1 MLKPLLLMSLLIA
14 LSPLPAV
21 AAAQLTD
28 LESRWLQ
35 ASQPVIAFAREQG
48 LPIDIIVQP
57 QDASGA
63 VPLALGYE
71 GGRCKLV
78 LSLRGNAQADSVLQ
92 GVPAARQGLMIEAMT
107 AHEIGHCQRY
117 AQGDWHALPRGFIE
131 PLGTQRGRLTA
142 LAQEVR
148 ETRRE
153 EAYADLVALA
163 WMHARHPGQYPDVL
177 AWMRGVRAAGE
188 AAGGGAGRDAGGSH
202 ATQAWLALADGDGA
216 FDGADGAASPF
227 EQAQVLWRKGL
238 SGDK

>member
-1 MLKPLLLMSLLIA
+1 MLKLFSLLSVSFA
-14 LSPLPAV
+14 LPAV

-28 LESRWLQ
+28 LETRWLQ
-35 ASQPVIAFAREQG
+35 AGQPVIAFARAQG

-57 QDASGA
+57 QDAPGA

-71 GGRCKLV
+71 AGRCKLV

-92 GVPAARQGLMIEAMT
+92 GVPATRHGLMMEAMM

-117 AQGDWHALPRGFIE
+117 AQGDWHALPRGFVE
-131 PLGTQRGRLTA
+131 PRSRQRGKLTP
-142 LAQEVR
+142 LAQELR

-153 EAYADLVALA
+153 EGYADLVALA
-163 WMHARHPGQYPDVL
+163 WMHGRHPEQYRHVL
-177 AWMRGVRAAGE
+177 AWMRGVRAGGE
-188 AAGGGAGRDAGGSH
+188 VAGGGAGGSH
-202 ATQAWLALADGDGA
+202 ATQAWLALADGAGV
-216 FDGADGAASPF
+216 FDGPASIF

>member
-1 MLKPLLLMSLLIA
+1 MLKLFSLLSLLITA
-14 LSPLPAV
+14 PAM
-21 AAAQLTD
+21 AHAQLTD
-28 LESRWLQ
+28 LESRWLR
-35 ASQPVIAFAREQG
+35 AGQPVIAFARAQG

-57 QDASGA
+57 QDVPGA

-71 GGRCKLV
+71 AGRCKLV

-92 GVPAARQGLMIEAMT
+92 GVPAARQGMMMEAMT

-117 AQGDWHALPRGFIE
+117 AEGDWHALPRGFVE
-131 PLGTQRGRLTA
+131 SRGRQRGKLTP
-142 LAQEVR
+142 LAQELR

-163 WMHARHPGQYPDVL
+163 WMHARHPGQYQEVL
-177 AWMRGVRAAGE
+177 AWMRGVRAGGDS
-188 AAGGGAGRDAGGSH
+188 AGGGVGSSH
-202 ATQAWLALADGDGA
+202 ATQAWLALADGEGA
-216 FDGADGAASPF
+216 FAETASPF

>member
-1 MLKPLLLMSLLIA
+1 MLKLFSLLCVSLA
-14 LSPLPAV
+14 LPAV

-35 ASQPVIAFAREQG
+35 AGQPVIAFARAQG

-57 QDASGA
+57 QDAPGA

-92 GVPAARQGLMIEAMT
+92 DVPAARQGLMIEAMT

-117 AQGDWHALPRGFIE
+117 AQADWHALPRGFVE
-131 PLGTQRGRLTA
+131 PLGRQRGRLTA

-163 WMHARHPGQYPDVL
+163 WMHGRHPGQYQDVL
-177 AWMRGVRAAGE
+177 VWMRGVRAAGE
-188 AAGGGAGRDAGGSH
+188 VASGGTGGSH
-202 ATQAWLALADGDGA
+202 ATQAWLALADGA
-216 FDGADGAASPF
+216 RVFDESASIF

>member
-1 MLKPLLLMSLLIA
+1 MPKPLLLMSLLIA

-21 AAAQLTD
+21 AAASLTD
-28 LESRWLQ
+28 LEVRWLQ
-35 ASQPVIAFAREQG
+35 AGQAVIAFARAQG

-57 QDASGA
+57 QEAPGA
-63 VPLALGYE
+63 VPLALGYAA
-71 GGRCKLV
+71 GRCKLV
-78 LSLRGNAQADSVLQ
+78 LSLRGNAMADTVLQ
-92 GVPAARQGLMIEAMT
+92 GVPPARDGLMIEAMT

-117 AQGDWHALPRGFIE
+117 AQGDWHALPRGFVE
-131 PLGTQRGRLTA
+131 PLSRQRGKFTP
-142 LAQEVR
+142 LAQELR

-163 WMHARHPGQYPDVL
+163 WMHGRHPGQYQQVL

-188 AAGGGAGRDAGGSH
+188 AVDGSH
-202 ATQAWLALADGDGA
+202 ATQAWLALADGAGA
-216 FDGADGAASPF
+216 FDDSASPF

>member
-1 MLKPLLLMSLLIA
+1 MLKLFSF
-14 LSPLPAV
+14 LSVCITLPV
-21 AAAQLTD
+21 AASGLTE
-28 LESRWLQ
+28 LETRWLQ
-35 ASQPVIAFAREQG
+35 AGQPVIAFARAQG

-57 QDASGA
+57 QETPGA

-71 GGRCKLV
+71 AGRCKLV
-78 LSLRGNAQADSVLQ
+78 LSLRGNVQADSVLQ
-92 GVPAARQGLMIEAMT
+92 GVPSTRHGLMVEAMT
-107 AHEIGHCQRY
+107 AHEIGHCRRY
-117 AQGDWHALPRGFIE
+117 AQGDWHALPRGFVE
-131 PLGTQRGRLTA
+131 PRSMQPGKLTP
-142 LAQEVR
+142 LAQELR

-163 WMHARHPGQYPDVL
+163 WMHGRHPGQYGEVL

-188 AAGGGAGRDAGGSH
+188 GAGGSH

-216 FDGADGAASPF
+216 FDGAASPF

>member
-1 MLKPLLLMSLLIA
+1 MLKLFSLLCVSLA
-14 LSPLPAV
+14 LPAV

-28 LESRWLQ
+28 LETRWLQ
-35 ASQPVIAFAREQG
+35 AGQPVIAFARAQG

-57 QDASGA
+57 QDAPGA

-71 GGRCKLV
+71 AGRCKLV

-92 GVPAARQGLMIEAMT
+92 GVPAARHGLMMEAMT

-117 AQGDWHALPRGFIE
+117 AQGDWHALPRGFVE
-131 PLGTQRGRLTA
+131 PRSIQMGKLTP
-142 LAQEVR
+142 LAQELR

-153 EAYADLVALA
+153 EGYADLVALA
-163 WMHARHPGQYPDVL
+163 WMHGRHPGQYQDVL
-177 AWMRGVRAAGE
+177 SWMRGVRVSGE
-188 AAGGGAGRDAGGSH
+188 VAGGGAGGSH
-202 ATQAWLALADGDGA
+202 ATQGWLALADGAGV
-216 FDGADGAASPF
+216 FDGSASIF

>member
-1 MLKPLLLMSLLIA
+1 MPNPLLLMSLLIA
-14 LSPLPAV
+14 LSPVPAV

-35 ASQPVIAFAREQG
+35 AGQPVIAFARAQG

-57 QDASGA
+57 QDAPGA

-71 GGRCKLV
+71 AGRCKLV
-78 LSLRGNAQADSVLQ
+78 LSLRGNAQAVSVLQ
-92 GVPAARQGLMIEAMT
+92 GVPAARQGMMMEAMM

-117 AQGDWHALPRGFIE
+117 AQGDWHALPRGFVE
-131 PLGTQRGRLTA
+131 PPGTQRGRLTT
-142 LAQEVR
+142 LAQELR

-163 WMHARHPGQYPDVL
+163 WMHGRHPGQYPDVL
-177 AWMRGVRAAGE
+177 AWMRGVRAGGDG
-188 AAGGGAGRDAGGSH
+188 AGGGAGGDAGGSH
-202 ATQAWLALADGDGA
+202 ATQAWLALADGAGA
-216 FDGADGAASPF
+216 FDGAASAF

>member
-1 MLKPLLLMSLLIA
+1 MLKPLLLMSLLM
-14 LSPLPAV
+14 SPLPAV
-21 AAAQLTD
+21 AGASLTE

-35 ASQPVIAFAREQG
+35 AGKPVIDFAREQG

-57 QDASGA
+57 QDAPGA
-63 VPLALGYE
+63 VPLALGYAA
-71 GGRCKLV
+71 GRCKLV

-92 GVPAARQGLMIEAMT
+92 GVPAARQGLMMEAMT

-131 PLGTQRGRLTA
+131 PLGTQRGKLTP
-142 LAQEVR
+142 LAQELR

-163 WMHARHPGQYPDVL
+163 WMHGRHPGQYPDVL
-177 AWMRGVRAAGE
+177 AWMRGVRAGGDG
-188 AAGGGAGRDAGGSH
+188 AGGGAGSSH
-202 ATQAWLALADGDGA
+202 ATQAWLALADGEDA
-216 FDGADGAASPF
+216 FAGAASPF

>member
-1 MLKPLLLMSLLIA
+1 MLNPLLLMSLLIA
-14 LSPLPAV
+14 FSPLPAV

-28 LESRWLQ
+28 LETRWLQ
-35 ASQPVIAFAREQG
+35 AGQPVIAFARAQG

-57 QDASGA
+57 QDAPGA

-92 GVPAARQGLMIEAMT
+92 GVPPARQGLMMEAMT
-107 AHEIGHCQRY
+107 AHEIGHCRRY
-117 AQGDWHALPRGFIE
+117 AQGDWHALPRGFVE
-131 PLGTQRGRLTA
+131 PRSRQRGKLAA
-142 LAQEVR
+142 LAQELR

-153 EAYADLVALA
+153 EGYADLVALA
-163 WMHARHPGQYPDVL
+163 WMHGRHPGQYQDVL

-188 AAGGGAGRDAGGSH
+188 AAGGGVGSSH
-202 ATQAWLALADGDGA
+202 ATQGWLALADGAGA
-216 FDGADGAASPF
+216 FDGAVSPF
-227 EQAQVLWRKGL
+227 EQAQVLWRMGL

>member
-1 MLKPLLLMSLLIA
+1 MLKPLLLMSLLIV
-14 LSPLPAV
+14 LPAV
-21 AAAQLTD
+21 AGPTLTE
-28 LESRWLQ
+28 LETRWLR
-35 ASQPVIAFAREQG
+35 AGQPVIAFARAQG

-57 QDASGA
+57 QDAPGA

-71 GGRCKLV
+71 AGRCKLV
-78 LSLRGNAQADSVLQ
+78 LSLRGNAQADSALQ
-92 GVPAARQGLMIEAMT
+92 GVPAARQGMMIEAMM

-117 AQGDWHALPRGFIE
+117 AQGDWHALPRGFVE
-131 PLGTQRGRLTA
+131 PLGRQRGKLTP
-142 LAQEVR
+142 LAQELR

-177 AWMRGVRAAGE
+177 AWMRGVRAVGSG
-188 AAGGGAGRDAGGSH
+188 AGGGAGRDAGGSH

-216 FDGADGAASPF
+216 FNGADGAASPF

>member
-1 MLKPLLLMSLLIA
+1 MPNPLLLMSLLIA

-21 AAAQLTD
+21 AAASLTD
-28 LESRWLQ
+28 LEVRWLQ
-35 ASQPVIAFAREQG
+35 AGQPVIAFARAQG

-57 QDASGA
+57 QEAPGA
-63 VPLALGYE
+63 VPLALGYAA
-71 GGRCKLV
+71 GRCKLV
-78 LSLRGNAQADSVLQ
+78 LSLRGNAMADTVLQ
-92 GVPAARQGLMIEAMT
+92 GVPPARDGFMIEAMT

-117 AQGDWHALPRGFIE
+117 AQGDWHALPRGFVE
-131 PLGTQRGRLTA
+131 PLSMQRGRLTP
-142 LAQEVR
+142 LAQELC

-163 WMHARHPGQYPDVL
+163 WMHGRHPGQYQQVL

-188 AAGGGAGRDAGGSH
+188 AVDGSH
-202 ATQAWLALADGDGA
+202 ATQAWLALADGAGA
-216 FDGADGAASPF
+216 FDDSASPF

>member
-1 MLKPLLLMSLLIA
+1 MPNRLLLMSLLIA

-21 AAAQLTD
+21 GAARLTD
-28 LESRWLQ
+28 LENRWLQ
-35 ASQPVIAFAREQG
+35 AGQPVIAFARAQG

-57 QDASGA
+57 QDAPGA

-71 GGRCKLV
+71 AGRCKLV
-78 LSLRGNAQADSVLQ
+78 LSLRGNAQAEGILQEVL
-92 GVPAARQGLMIEAMT
+92 PARQGVMMEAMM

-117 AQGDWHALPRGFIE
+117 AQGDWHALPRGFVE
-131 PLGTQRGRLTA
+131 PPSMQRGKQA
-142 LAQEVR
+142 QLAQELR

-163 WMHARHPGQYPDVL
+163 WMHGRHPGQYQEVL
-177 AWMRGVRAAGE
+177 AWMRGVRAGGDSAG
-188 AAGGGAGRDAGGSH
+188 ASH

-216 FDGADGAASPF
+216 FDGSASPF

-238 SGDK
+238 SSDK

>member
-1 MLKPLLLMSLLIA
+1 MLKLFSLLSVSLA
-14 LSPLPAV
+14 LPAV

-28 LESRWLQ
+28 LETRWLQ
-35 ASQPVIAFAREQG
+35 AGQPVIAFARAQG

-57 QDASGA
+57 QDAPGA

-71 GGRCKLV
+71 AGRCKLV

-92 GVPAARQGLMIEAMT
+92 GVPATRHGLMMEAMM

-117 AQGDWHALPRGFIE
+117 AQGDWHALPRGFVE
-131 PLGTQRGRLTA
+131 PRSRQRGKLTPV
-142 LAQEVR
+142 AQELR

-153 EAYADLVALA
+153 EGYADLVALA
-163 WMHARHPGQYPDVL
+163 WMHGRHPEQYRHVL
-177 AWMRGVRAAGE
+177 AWMRGVRAGAE
-188 AAGGGAGRDAGGSH
+188 VAGGGAGGSH
-202 ATQAWLALADGDGA
+202 ATQAWLALADGAGV
-216 FDGADGAASPF
+216 FDGPASIF